1 MGRFQD
7 WQNRFVTDPTDG
19 VERRYRDL
27 SETAK
32 QIVRDKALQDK
43 RQSEAGGPT
52 PLEQVLYGLKPD
64 ITMAPAE
71 VQKKILEAKEAEL
84 SAATN
89 KLTVLSAQE
98 QAAWDAWDN
107 QYIRQSAET
116 KRLWAAVETAKATGA
131 SPQEVQALQNRAERY
146 SGDRSDAADA
156 AHKISEQVNTTQRIV
171 EARTTDVNHIATAAA
186 TRSTAGTQ
194 IVPEGNRAVT
204 NTSTLATVPTV
215 GGQNPADSAKPDTIA
230 SLAKEAANAAKAQK
244 DSAYGSMLVA
254 QAELDTTTP
263 GTPEHEAAQEALNF
277 ATNDYARSS
286 DNAELA
292 EAGAQDAADTENDDN
307 NEAITDDPQ
316 DPTEGYEGEEA
327 EDESEQPEQL
337 GLSQSEIDEKNW
349 EDSEDETGSSA
360 RLRGAGLNSNG
371 SRGAQSSAFNT
382 NRAVSPSNNGM
393 SFDADWRVRMVLPTT
408 LASRLCTGI
417 MEPLKGSGVV
427 FPYTP
432 NITVTYAAEWT
443 SQKLTH
449 SNYAAQFYNS
459 SEIQDIQLQGM
470 FTAQNQIE
478 AEMMLAILTF
488 GKMVTKMFFGASTDA
503 GSPPPVL
510 HLYGHG
516 DYQWKKVP
524 IVVKNFTYNLS
535 ADVDYIPVKK
545 YGNTRVPSQIDN
557 MSFSVAPIYSR
568 EQVRTFNMAKF
579 ASGEMIKGGFI

>member
-1 MGRFQD
+1 MALFTSD
-7 WQNRFVTDPTDG
+7 TLVTDPTTG
-19 VERRYRDL
+19 FQRQYGDL

-32 QIVRDKALQDK
+32 QIVRDKDIRDNLKLQY
-43 RQSEAGGPT
+43 GPT
-52 PLEQVLYGLKPD
+52 PPAQVLQIFGLKPD
-64 ITMAPAE
+64 ITLAPAE
-71 VQKKILEAKEAEL
+71 QQKKILEAQQAEL
-84 SAATN
+84 LAATN
-89 KLTVLSAQE
+89 KLTDLSAKEAEAYEKANSFSRAE
-98 QAAWDAWDN
+98 QKQLN
-107 QYIRQSAET
+107 
-116 KRLWAAVETAKATGA
+116 AAVETAKAAGA
-131 SPQEVQALQNRAERY
+131 SPEEVQALQNKADQY
-146 SGDRSDAADA
+146 ASDRSDASDA

-171 EARTTDVNHIATAAA
+171 EARTTDVNHIATAEAA
-186 TRSTAGTQ
+186 GTIAGTQ
-194 IVPEGNRAVT
+194 IVAEGNRAVN
-204 NTSTLATVPTV
+204 NTSTLATTPSV
-215 GGQNPADSAKPDTIA
+215 GGQNPADSANPDSIA
-230 SLAKEAANAAKAQK
+230 SLAKEAANAAKAEK

-254 QAELDTTTP
+254 QAELDAATP
-263 GTPEHEAAQEALNF
+263 GTPEHEAAQEALNA

-292 EAGAQDAADTENDDN
+292 EAGAQDAANAENNAN
-307 NEAITDDPQ
+307 NEATTDAPQ
-316 DPTEGYEGEEA
+316 DPTGGYEGG
-327 EDESEQPEQL
+327 ESGPDDEQPEQL
-337 GLSQSEIDEKNW
+337 GLTEAQINEKNAA
-349 EDSEDETGSSA
+349 DADEGNA
-360 RLRGAGLNSNG
+360 RKRGIGVNADGTK
-371 SRGAQSSAFNT
+371 GAQPSAFDT

-393 SFDADWRVRMVLPTT
+393 SFDADWRVRMVFPTT
-408 LASRLCTGI
+408 LAGELCNGV
-417 MEPLKGSGVV
+417 MEPLRSSGVV

-524 IVVKNFTYNLS
+524 VVVKNFTYNLS

-557 MSFSVAPIYSR
+557 MSFTVAPIYSR
-568 EQVRTFNMAKF
+568 EQVRKFDMAKF
-579 ASGEMIKGGFI
+579 ASGELIKGGFI

>member
-1 MGRFQD
+1 MALFTSD
-7 WQNRFVTDPTDG
+7 TLVTDPTTG
-19 VERRYRDL
+19 FQRQYGDL

-32 QIVRDKALQDK
+32 QIVRDKDIRDNLK
-43 RQSEAGGPT
+43 LSYGPT
-52 PLEQVLYGLKPD
+52 PPAQVLQIFGLKPE
-64 ITMAPAE
+64 ITLAPAE
-71 VQKKILEAKEAEL
+71 QQKKILEAQQAEL

-89 KLTVLSAQE
+89 KLTVLSTQE
-98 QAAWDAWDN
+98 AAAYETAN
-107 QYIRQSAET
+107 SFSRAEQ
-116 KRLWAAVETAKATGA
+116 KQLNSAVETAKAAGA
-131 SPQEVQALQNRAERY
+131 SPQEVQALQNKADQY
-146 SGDRSDAADA
+146 ASDRSDASDA
-156 AHKISEQVNTTQRIV
+156 AHKISQQVNTTQRIV
-171 EARTTDVNHIATAAA
+171 EARTTDVNHIATAEAA
-186 TRSTAGTQ
+186 GTIAGTQ

-215 GGQNPADSAKPDTIA
+215 GGQNPADSANPDTIA
-230 SLAKEAANAAKAQK
+230 SLAKEAANTAKAEK
-244 DSAYGSMLVA
+244 DSAYGSLLVA
-254 QAELDTTTP
+254 QADIDATTP
-263 GTPEHEAAQEALNF
+263 GTPEHDAAQEALNF

-286 DNAELA
+286 DNADLA
-292 EAGAQDAADTENDDN
+292 EAGAQSAADAETNQN
-307 NEAITDDPQ
+307 NQVTTDEPRDPQ
-316 DPTEGYEGEEA
+316 DGYEGPETA
-327 EDESEQPEQL
+327 ADQEDADLGEQMRA
-337 GLSQSEIDEKNW
+337 NAA
-349 EDSEDETGSSA
+349 DETGSET
-360 RLRGAGLNSNG
+360 RLRGAGLNANG
-371 SRGAQSSAFNT
+371 SQGAQSSAFDT

-393 SFDADWRVRMVLPTT
+393 SFDADWRVRMVLPSA

-524 IVVKNFTYNLS
+524 VVVKNFTYNLS

-557 MSFSVAPIYSR
+557 MSFTVAPIYSR
-568 EQVRTFNMAKF
+568 EQVRKFDMKTF
-579 ASGEMIKGGFI
+579 ASGELIKGGFI

>member
-1 MGRFQD
+1 MALFTSGTL
-7 WQNRFVTDPTDG
+7 VTDPTTG
-19 VERRYRDL
+19 IERQYGDL

-32 QIVRDKALQDK
+32 QIVRDKDIRDNLKLQY
-43 RQSEAGGPT
+43 GPT
-52 PLEQVLYGLKPD
+52 PPAQVLQIFGLKPE
-64 ITMAPAE
+64 ITLAPAE
-71 VQKKILEAKEAEL
+71 QQKKVLEAQQAEL

-89 KLTVLSAQE
+89 KLTVLSTQE
-98 QAAWDAWDN
+98 AAAYEKAN
-107 QYIRQSAET
+107 SFSRAEQ
-116 KRLWAAVETAKATGA
+116 KQLNSAVETAKATGA
-131 SPQEVQALQNRAERY
+131 SPQEVQALQNKADQY
-146 SGDRSDAADA
+146 ASDRSDASDA
-156 AHKISEQVNTTQRIV
+156 AHKISEQVNATQRIV
-171 EARTTDVNHIATAAA
+171 EARTTDVNHIATAEAA
-186 TRSTAGTQ
+186 GTIAGTQ

-204 NTSTLATVPTV
+204 NTSTLATIPTV
-215 GGQNPADSAKPDTIA
+215 GGQNPADSANPDTVA
-230 SLAKEAANAAKAQK
+230 SLAKEAANAAKAEK
-244 DSAYGSMLVA
+244 DSAYGSLLVA
-254 QAELDTTTP
+254 QAELDMTTP

-277 ATNDYARSS
+277 ATNDYARTS
-286 DNAELA
+286 DNADLA
-292 EAGAQDAADTENDDN
+292 EAGAQSAADAENDDN
-307 NEAITDDPQ
+307 NEAIADEPQ

-327 EDESEQPEQL
+327 EDEGGEPEQL
-337 GLSQSEIDEKNW
+337 GLSQSEIDEKNAA
-349 EDSEDETGSSA
+349 DETASET

-371 SRGAQSSAFNT
+371 SRGASSSAFDT

-488 GKMVTKMFFGASTDA
+488 GKMVTKMFFGESTDA

-557 MSFSVAPIYSR
+557 MSFTVAPIYSR
-568 EQVRTFNMAKF
+568 EQVRKFDMKTF
-579 ASGEMIKGGFI
+579 ASGELIKGGFI

>member
-1 MGRFQD
+1 MALFTSD
-7 WQNRFVTDPTDG
+7 TLVTDPTTG
-19 VERRYRDL
+19 FQRQYGDL

-32 QIVRDKALQDK
+32 QIVRDKDIRDNLK
-43 RQSEAGGPT
+43 LSYGPT
-52 PLEQVLYGLKPD
+52 PPAQVLQIFGLKPE
-64 ITMAPAE
+64 ITLAPAE
-71 VQKKILEAKEAEL
+71 QQKKILEAQQAEL

-89 KLTVLSAQE
+89 KLTVLSTQE
-98 QAAWDAWDN
+98 AAAYETAN
-107 QYIRQSAET
+107 SFSRAEQ
-116 KRLWAAVETAKATGA
+116 KQLNSAVETAKATGA
-131 SPQEVQALQNRAERY
+131 SPQEVQALQNKADQY
-146 SGDRSDAADA
+146 ASDRSDASDA
-156 AHKISEQVNTTQRIV
+156 AHKISQQVNTTQRIV
-171 EARTTDVNHIATAAA
+171 EARTTDVNHIATAEAA
-186 TRSTAGTQ
+186 GTIAGTQ

-215 GGQNPADSAKPDTIA
+215 GGQPADNANPDTIA
-230 SLAKEAANAAKAQK
+230 SLAKEAANAAKAEK
-244 DSAYGSMLVA
+244 DSAYGSLLVA
-254 QAELDTTTP
+254 QADIDATTP
-263 GTPEHEAAQEALNF
+263 GTPEHVAAQEALNF

-286 DNAELA
+286 DTAELA
-292 EAGAQDAADTENDDN
+292 EAEAQDAADTENDGN
-307 NEAITDDPQ
+307 NEAIADEPQ
-316 DPTEGYEGEEA
+316 DPTEGYEGGEA
-327 EDESEQPEQL
+327 EDEGEQPEQL
-337 GLSQSEIDEKNW
+337 GLSQSEIDEKNAA
-349 EDSEDETGSSA
+349 DETGSET
-360 RLRGAGLNSNG
+360 RLRGAGLNANG
-371 SRGAQSSAFNT
+371 SQGAQSSAFDT

-393 SFDADWRVRMVLPTT
+393 SFDADWRVRMVLPSA

-432 NITVTYAAEWT
+432 NITVTYSAEWT

-449 SNYAAQFYNS
+449 SNYAAQFYSS

-524 IVVKNFTYNLS
+524 VVVKNFTYNLS

-557 MSFSVAPIYSR
+557 MSFTVAPIYSR
-568 EQVRTFNMAKF
+568 EQVRKFDMKTF
-579 ASGEMIKGGFI
+579 ASGELIKGGFI

>member
-1 MGRFQD
+1 MALFTSGTL
-7 WQNRFVTDPTDG
+7 VTDPTTG
-19 VERRYRDL
+19 IERQYGDL

-32 QIVRDKALQDK
+32 QIVRDKDIRDNLKLQY
-43 RQSEAGGPT
+43 GPT
-52 PLEQVLYGLKPD
+52 PPAQVLQIFGLKPE
-64 ITMAPAE
+64 ITLAPAE
-71 VQKKILEAKEAEL
+71 QQKKVLEAQQAEL

-89 KLTVLSAQE
+89 KLTVLSTQE
-98 QAAWDAWDN
+98 AAAYEKAN
-107 QYIRQSAET
+107 SFSRAEQ
-116 KRLWAAVETAKATGA
+116 KQLNSAVETAKATGA
-131 SPQEVQALQNRAERY
+131 SPQEVQALQNKADQY
-146 SGDRSDAADA
+146 ASDRSDASDA

-171 EARTTDVNHIATAAA
+171 EARTTDVNHIATAEAA
-186 TRSTAGTQ
+186 GTIAGTQ

-204 NTSTLATVPTV
+204 NTSTLATIPTV
-215 GGQNPADSAKPDTIA
+215 GGQNPADSANPDTVA
-230 SLAKEAANAAKAQK
+230 SLAKEAANAAKAEK
-244 DSAYGSMLVA
+244 DSAYGSLLVA

-286 DNAELA
+286 DNADLA
-292 EAGAQDAADTENDDN
+292 EAGAQSAADAENDEN
-307 NEAITDDPQ
+307 NQAATDPPGDPQ
-316 DPTEGYEGEEA
+316 GGYGGG
-327 EDESEQPEQL
+327 EDEGEQPEQL
-337 GLSQSEIDEKNW
+337 GLTQSEIDEKNW

-371 SRGAQSSAFNT
+371 SRGAPSSAFDT

-393 SFDADWRVRMVLPTT
+393 SFDADWRVRMVLPSA

-432 NITVTYAAEWT
+432 SITVTYAAEWT

-557 MSFSVAPIYSR
+557 MSFTVAPIYSR

>member
-1 MGRFQD
+1 MALFTSGTL
-7 WQNRFVTDPTDG
+7 VTDPTTG
-19 VERRYRDL
+19 IERQYGDL

-32 QIVRDKALQDK
+32 QIVRDKDIRDNLKLQY
-43 RQSEAGGPT
+43 GPT
-52 PLEQVLYGLKPD
+52 PPAQVLQIFGLKPE
-64 ITMAPAE
+64 IILAPAE
-71 VQKKILEAKEAEL
+71 QQKKILEAQQAEL

-89 KLTVLSAQE
+89 KLTVLSTQE
-98 QAAWDAWDN
+98 AAAYATAN
-107 QYIRQSAET
+107 SFSRAEQ
-116 KRLWAAVETAKATGA
+116 KQLNSAVETAKAAGA
-131 SPQEVQALQNRAERY
+131 SPQEVQALQDRADQY
-146 SGDRSDAADA
+146 ASDRSDASDA

-186 TRSTAGTQ
+186 ARTIAGTQ

-204 NTSTLATVPTV
+204 NTSTLATIPTV
-215 GGQNPADSAKPDTIA
+215 GGQNPADSANPDTIA
-230 SLAKEAANAAKAQK
+230 SLAKEAANAAKAEK
-244 DSAYGSMLVA
+244 DSAYGSLLVA
-254 QAELDTTTP
+254 QADIDTTTP

-286 DNAELA
+286 DNAALA
-292 EAGAQDAADTENDDN
+292 EAGAQSAADAENNQN
-307 NEAITDDPQ
+307 NQVTTDEPRDPQ
-316 DPTEGYEGEEA
+316 DGYEGPETA
-327 EDESEQPEQL
+327 ADQEDREMGESIRANA
-337 GLSQSEIDEKNW
+337 SDET
-349 EDSEDETGSSA
+349 DSET
-360 RLRGAGLNSNG
+360 RLRGAGLNQNG
-371 SRGAQSSAFNT
+371 SRGAQSSAFN
-382 NRAVSPSNNGM
+382 NNNAVSPSNNGM
-393 SFDADWRVRMVLPTT
+393 SFDADWRVRMVLPSA

-432 NITVTYAAEWT
+432 SITVTYAAEWT

-459 SEIQDIQLQGM
+459 SEVQDIQLQGM

-488 GKMVTKMFFGASTDA
+488 GKMVTKMFFGESTDA

-557 MSFSVAPIYSR
+557 MSFTVAPIYSR
-568 EQVRTFNMAKF
+568 EQVRKFDMKTF
-579 ASGEMIKGGFI
+579 ASGELIKGGFI

>member
-1 MGRFQD
+1 MALFTSD
-7 WQNRFVTDPTDG
+7 TLVTDPTTG
-19 VERRYRDL
+19 LQRQYGDL

-32 QIVRDKALQDK
+32 QIVRDKDIRDNLK
-43 RQSEAGGPT
+43 LSYGPN
-52 PLEQVLYGLKPD
+52 PPAQVLQIFGLKPE
-64 ITMAPAE
+64 ITLAPAE
-71 VQKKILEAKEAEL
+71 QQKKILAAQQAEL

-89 KLTVLSAQE
+89 KLTVLSTQE
-98 QAAWDAWDN
+98 AAAYETAN
-107 QYIRQSAET
+107 SFSRAEQ
-116 KRLWAAVETAKATGA
+116 KQLNSAVETAKAAGA
-131 SPQEVQALQNRAERY
+131 SPQEVQALQNKADQY
-146 SGDRSDAADA
+146 ASDRSDASDA

-171 EARTTDVNHIATAAA
+171 EARTTDVNHIATAEA
-186 TRSTAGTQ
+186 AGTIAGAQ

-215 GGQNPADSAKPDTIA
+215 GGQPADNANPDTIA
-230 SLAKEAANAAKAQK
+230 SLAKEAANAAKAEK

-254 QAELDTTTP
+254 QEELAATTP
-263 GTPEHEAAQEALNF
+263 GTPEHDVAQEALIF

-292 EAGAQDAADTENDDN
+292 EAEAQDAADTENDEN
-307 NEAITDDPQ
+307 NEAIADDPQ
-316 DPTEGYEGEEA
+316 DPTEGYESEEA
-327 EDESEQPEQL
+327 EDEGEQPEQL

-360 RLRGAGLNSNG
+360 RLRGAGLNANG
-371 SRGAQSSAFNT
+371 SQGAQSSAFDT

-393 SFDADWRVRMVLPTT
+393 SFDADWRVRMVLPSA

-432 NITVTYAAEWT
+432 SITVTYAAEWT

-524 IVVKNFTYNLS
+524 VVVKNFTYNLS

-557 MSFSVAPIYSR
+557 MSFTVAPIYSR
-568 EQVRTFNMAKF
+568 EQVRKFDMKTF
-579 ASGEMIKGGFI
+579 ASGELIKGGFI

>member
-1 MGRFQD
+1 MALFTSGTL
-7 WQNRFVTDPTDG
+7 VTDPTTG
-19 VERRYRDL
+19 IERQYGDL

-32 QIVRDKALQDK
+32 QIVRDKDIRDNLKLQY
-43 RQSEAGGPT
+43 GPT
-52 PLEQVLYGLKPD
+52 PPAQVLQIFGLKPE
-64 ITMAPAE
+64 ITLAPAE
-71 VQKKILEAKEAEL
+71 QQKKVLEAQQAEL

-89 KLTVLSAQE
+89 KLTVLSTQE
-98 QAAWDAWDN
+98 AAAYEKAN
-107 QYIRQSAET
+107 SFSRAEQ
-116 KRLWAAVETAKATGA
+116 KQLNSAVETAKATGA
-131 SPQEVQALQNRAERY
+131 SPQEVQALQNKADQY
-146 SGDRSDAADA
+146 ASDRSDASDA
-156 AHKISEQVNTTQRIV
+156 AHKISEQVNATQRIV
-171 EARTTDVNHIATAAA
+171 EARTTDVNHIATAEAA
-186 TRSTAGTQ
+186 GTIAGTQ

-204 NTSTLATVPTV
+204 NTSTLATIPTV
-215 GGQNPADSAKPDTIA
+215 GGQNPADSANPDTVA
-230 SLAKEAANAAKAQK
+230 SLAKEAANAAKAEK
-244 DSAYGSMLVA
+244 DSAYGSLLVA
-254 QAELDTTTP
+254 QAELDATTP

-277 ATNDYARSS
+277 ATNDYARTS
-286 DNAELA
+286 DNADLA
-292 EAGAQDAADTENDDN
+292 EAGAQSAADAENDDN
-307 NEAITDDPQ
+307 NEAIADEPQ

-327 EDESEQPEQL
+327 EDEGGEPEQL
-337 GLSQSEIDEKNW
+337 GLSQSEIDEKNAAD
-349 EDSEDETGSSA
+349 ENDSST
-360 RLRGAGLNSNG
+360 RLRGVGLNPNG
-371 SRGAQSSAFNT
+371 SQGAQSSAFDT
-382 NRAVSPSNNGM
+382 TRAVSPSNNGM
-393 SFDADWRVRMVLPTT
+393 SFDADWRVRMVLPSA

-488 GKMVTKMFFGASTDA
+488 GKMVTKMFFGESTDA

-557 MSFSVAPIYSR
+557 MSFTVAPIYSR
-568 EQVRTFNMAKF
+568 EQVRKFDMKTF
-579 ASGEMIKGGFI
+579 ASGELIKGGFI

>member
-1 MGRFQD
+1 MALFTSGTL
-7 WQNRFVTDPTDG
+7 VTDPTTG
-19 VERRYRDL
+19 IERQYGDL

-32 QIVRDKALQDK
+32 QIVRDKDIRDNLKLQY
-43 RQSEAGGPT
+43 GPT
-52 PLEQVLYGLKPD
+52 PPAQVLQIFGLTPE
-64 ITMAPAE
+64 ITLAPAE
-71 VQKKILEAKEAEL
+71 QQKKILEAQQAEL

-89 KLTVLSAQE
+89 KLTVLSTQE
-98 QAAWDAWDN
+98 AAAYATAN
-107 QYIRQSAET
+107 SFSRAEQ
-116 KRLWAAVETAKATGA
+116 KQLNSAVETAKAAGA
-131 SPQEVQALQNRAERY
+131 SPQEVQALQDRADQY
-146 SGDRSDAADA
+146 ASDRSDASDA
-156 AHKISEQVNTTQRIV
+156 AHKISQQVNTTQRIV
-171 EARTTDVNHIATAAA
+171 EARTTDVNHIATAEAA
-186 TRSTAGTQ
+186 GTIAGTQ

-204 NTSTLATVPTV
+204 NTSTLATIPTV
-215 GGQNPADSAKPDTIA
+215 GGQNPADSANPDTIA

-244 DSAYGSMLVA
+244 DNAYGSMLVA
-254 QAELDTTTP
+254 QADIDTTTP

-286 DNAELA
+286 DNADLA
-292 EAGAQDAADTENDDN
+292 EAVAQSAADAEPNQN
-307 NEAITDDPQ
+307 NQVTTDEPRDPQ
-316 DPTEGYEGEEA
+316 DGYEGPETA
-327 EDESEQPEQL
+327 ADQEDREMGEQMRANATNETD
-337 GLSQSEIDEKNW
+337 SQ
-349 EDSEDETGSSA
+349 T
-360 RLRGAGLNSNG
+360 RLRGAGLNQNG
-371 SRGAQSSAFNT
+371 SQGAQSSAFN
-382 NRAVSPSNNGM
+382 NNNAVSPSNNGM
-393 SFDADWRVRMVLPTT
+393 SFDADWRVRMVLPSA

-432 NITVTYAAEWT
+432 SITVTYAAEWT

-557 MSFSVAPIYSR
+557 MSFTVAPIYSR
-568 EQVRTFNMAKF
+568 EQVRKFDMKTF
-579 ASGEMIKGGFI
+579 ASGELIKGGFI

>member
-7 WQNRFVTDPTDG
+7 SQNRLVTDPTDG

-32 QIVRDKALQDK
+32 QIVTDKALQDK

-64 ITMAPAE
+64 ITLAPAE
-71 VQKKILEAKEAEL
+71 VQKKILEAQQAEL

-98 QAAWDAWDN
+98 QAAWDAWENADS
-107 QYIRQSAET
+107 RQRAEQ
-116 KRLWAAVETAKATGA
+116 KQLWSAVETAKATGA

-146 SGDRSDAADA
+146 SSDRSDAADA
-156 AHKISEQVNTTQRIV
+156 AHKISQQVNTTQRIV

-215 GGQNPADSAKPDTIA
+215 GGQPADNANPNTIA
-230 SLAKEAANAAKAQK
+230 SLAKEAANAAKAEK
-244 DSAYGSMLVA
+244 DSAYGSLLVA

-263 GTPEHEAAQEALNF
+263 GTPAHEAAQEALNF

-286 DNAELA
+286 DNADLA
-292 EAGAQDAADTENDDN
+292 EAGAQSAADAENDNN
-307 NEAITDDPQ
+307 NEAIADEPQ

-327 EDESEQPEQL
+327 EDEGGEPEQL
-337 GLSQSEIDEKNW
+337 GLTQSEIDEKNAA
-349 EDSEDETGSSA
+349 DENGSSA

-371 SRGAQSSAFNT
+371 SRGAPSSAFDT

-393 SFDADWRVRMVLPTT
+393 SFDADWRVRMVLPSA

-557 MSFSVAPIYSR
+557 MSFTVAPIYSR
-568 EQVRTFNMAKF
+568 EQVRKFDMKTF
-579 ASGEMIKGGFI
+579 ASGELIKGGFI

>member
-1 MGRFQD
+1 MALFTSGTL
-7 WQNRFVTDPTDG
+7 VTDPTTG
-19 VERRYRDL
+19 IERQYGDL

-32 QIVRDKALQDK
+32 QIVRDKDIRDNLKLQY
-43 RQSEAGGPT
+43 GPT
-52 PLEQVLYGLKPD
+52 PPAQVLQIFGLKPE
-64 ITMAPAE
+64 ITLAPAE
-71 VQKKILEAKEAEL
+71 QQKKVLEAQQAEL

-89 KLTVLSAQE
+89 KLTVLSTQE
-98 QAAWDAWDN
+98 AAAYEKAN
-107 QYIRQSAET
+107 SFSRAEQ
-116 KRLWAAVETAKATGA
+116 KQLNSAVETAKATGA
-131 SPQEVQALQNRAERY
+131 SPQEVQALQNKADQY
-146 SGDRSDAADA
+146 ASDRSDASDA
-156 AHKISEQVNTTQRIV
+156 AHKISEQVNATQRIV
-171 EARTTDVNHIATAAA
+171 EARTTDVNHIATAEAA
-186 TRSTAGTQ
+186 GTIAGTQ

-204 NTSTLATVPTV
+204 NTSTLATIPTV
-215 GGQNPADSAKPDTIA
+215 GGQNPADSANPDTVA
-230 SLAKEAANAAKAQK
+230 SLAKEAANAAKAEK
-244 DSAYGSMLVA
+244 DSAYGSLLVA
-254 QAELDTTTP
+254 QAELDMTTP

-277 ATNDYARSS
+277 ATNDYARTS
-286 DNAELA
+286 DNADLA
-292 EAGAQDAADTENDDN
+292 EAGAQSAADAENDDN
-307 NEAITDDPQ
+307 NEAIADEPQ

-327 EDESEQPEQL
+327 EDEGGEPEQL
-337 GLSQSEIDEKNW
+337 GLSQSEIDEKNAA
-349 EDSEDETGSSA
+349 DETASET

-371 SRGAQSSAFNT
+371 SRGASSSAFDT

-557 MSFSVAPIYSR
+557 MSFTVAPIYSR
-568 EQVRTFNMAKF
+568 EQVRKFDMKTF
-579 ASGEMIKGGFI
+579 ASGELIKGGFI

>member
-1 MGRFQD
+1 MALFTSGTL
-7 WQNRFVTDPTDG
+7 VTDPTTG
-19 VERRYRDL
+19 IERQYGDL

-32 QIVRDKALQDK
+32 QIVRDKDIRDNLKLQY
-43 RQSEAGGPT
+43 GPT
-52 PLEQVLYGLKPD
+52 PPAQVLQIFGLKPE
-64 ITMAPAE
+64 ITLAPAE
-71 VQKKILEAKEAEL
+71 QQKKVLEAQQAEL

-89 KLTVLSAQE
+89 KLTVLSTQE
-98 QAAWDAWDN
+98 AAAYEKAN
-107 QYIRQSAET
+107 SFSRAEQ
-116 KRLWAAVETAKATGA
+116 KQLNSAVETAKATGA
-131 SPQEVQALQNRAERY
+131 SPQEVQALQNKADQY
-146 SGDRSDAADA
+146 ASDRSDASDA
-156 AHKISEQVNTTQRIV
+156 AHKISEQVNATQRIV
-171 EARTTDVNHIATAAA
+171 EARTTDVNHIATAEAA
-186 TRSTAGTQ
+186 GTIAGTQ

-204 NTSTLATVPTV
+204 NTSTLATIPTV
-215 GGQNPADSAKPDTIA
+215 GGQNPADSANPDTVA
-230 SLAKEAANAAKAQK
+230 SLAKEAANAAKAEK
-244 DSAYGSMLVA
+244 DSAYGSLLVA
-254 QAELDTTTP
+254 QAELDATTP

-277 ATNDYARSS
+277 ATNDYARTS
-286 DNAELA
+286 DNADLA
-292 EAGAQDAADTENDDN
+292 EAGAQSAADAENDDN
-307 NEAITDDPQ
+307 NEAIADEPQ

-337 GLSQSEIDEKNW
+337 GLSQSEIDEKNAA
-349 EDSEDETGSSA
+349 DENDSSA

-371 SRGAQSSAFNT
+371 SRGASSSAFDT

-393 SFDADWRVRMVLPTT
+393 SFDADWRVRMVLPSA

-488 GKMVTKMFFGASTDA
+488 GKMVTKMFFGESTDA

-557 MSFSVAPIYSR
+557 MSFTVAPIYSR
-568 EQVRTFNMAKF
+568 EQVRKFDMKTF
-579 ASGEMIKGGFI
+579 ASGELIKGGFI

>member
-1 MGRFQD
+1 MALFTSGTL
-7 WQNRFVTDPTDG
+7 VTDPTTG
-19 VERRYRDL
+19 IERQYGDL

-32 QIVRDKALQDK
+32 QIVRDKDIRDNLKLQY
-43 RQSEAGGPT
+43 GPT
-52 PLEQVLYGLKPD
+52 PPAQVLQIFGLKPE
-64 ITMAPAE
+64 ITLAPAE
-71 VQKKILEAKEAEL
+71 QQKKVLEAQQAEL

-89 KLTVLSAQE
+89 KLTVLSTQE
-98 QAAWDAWDN
+98 AAAYEKAN
-107 QYIRQSAET
+107 SFSRAEQ
-116 KRLWAAVETAKATGA
+116 KQLNSAVETAKAAGA
-131 SPQEVQALQNRAERY
+131 SPQEVQALQDRADQY
-146 SGDRSDAADA
+146 ASDRSDAFDA
-156 AHKISEQVNTTQRIV
+156 AHKLSEQVNTTQRIV
-171 EARTTDVNHIATAAA
+171 EARTTDVNHIATAEAA
-186 TRSTAGTQ
+186 GTIAGTQ

-204 NTSTLATVPTV
+204 NTSTLATIPTV
-215 GGQNPADSAKPDTIA
+215 GGQNPADSANPDTVA
-230 SLAKEAANAAKAQK
+230 SLAKEAANAAKAEK
-244 DSAYGSMLVA
+244 DSAYGSLLVA

-286 DNAELA
+286 DNADLA
-292 EAGAQDAADTENDDN
+292 EAGAQSAADAENDDN
-307 NEAITDDPQ
+307 NEAIADEPQ

-327 EDESEQPEQL
+327 EDEGGEPEQL
-337 GLSQSEIDEKNW
+337 GLTQSEIDEKNAAD
-349 EDSEDETGSSA
+349 ENDSST
-360 RLRGAGLNSNG
+360 RLRGVGLNQNG
-371 SRGAQSSAFNT
+371 SQGAQSSAAFDT

-393 SFDADWRVRMVLPTT
+393 SFDADWRVRMVLPSA

-557 MSFSVAPIYSR
+557 MSFTVAPIYSR
-568 EQVRTFNMAKF
+568 EQVRKFDMKTF
-579 ASGEMIKGGFI
+579 ASGELIKGGFI